1 MANTPRTGTVGP
13 LLKQLRLER
22 RITLRDLAE
31 RVGLDAG
38 NYSRVERGVFAPPAR
53 DKLDFILRELEV
65 EQTKRE
71 EILDTADVER
81 GELPSDLQQDEVLVH
96 ELPVLFRAVREG
108 DREALDQF
116 IEAVRRDGDRGA
128 RRMTERALMV
138 EEACA
143 LLGAAWRV
151 LREVDIG
158 MPTVGPENMAV
169 IGEGDVRWI
178 VRREVA
184 AIIDTLRAR
193 LAEVERERDEA
204 VQRARVAEAERDV
217 WKADALARAAQAV
230 AADG

>member
-1 MANTPRTGTVGP
+1 
-13 LLKQLRLER
+13 
-22 RITLRDLAE
+22 
-31 RVGLDAG
+31 
-38 NYSRVERGVFAPPAR
+38 
-53 DKLDFILRELEV
+53 
-65 EQTKRE
+65 
-71 EILDTADVER
+71 
-81 GELPSDLQQDEVLVH
+81 
-96 ELPVLFRAVREG
+96 
-108 DREALDQF
+108 
-116 IEAVRRDGDRGA
+116 VRRDGDRGA

-184 AIIDTLRAR
+184 PITATVGAR
-193 LAEVERERDEA
+193 LAVGGRERGEV

-217 WKADALARAAQAV
+217 WMADALARAA
-230 AADG
+230 